1 MTIKRRAVGW
11 CHRVLDKVGLM
22 ANLTDPIPIATVRRL
37 GAISS
42 FDNEAE
48 ANAFATSALLALKQ
62 SIDVRVIRDPD
73 SGQYIVTQSIAY
85 LERPGD
91 HTYAL

>member
-1 MTIKRRAVGW
+1 MAHSIDPPVPGTI
-11 CHRVLDKVGLM
+11 
-22 ANLTDPIPIATVRRL
+22 RRL
-37 GAISS
+37 GAIST

-48 ANAFATSALLALKQ
+48 ATAFATAALLTVKQ

-73 SGQYIVTQSIAY
+73 TGQYVVTQSIAY

>member
-1 MTIKRRAVGW
+1 
-11 CHRVLDKVGLM
+11 M
-22 ANLTDPIPIATVRRL
+22 ANSTDPPVPGTIRRL
-37 GAISS
+37 GVIST

-48 ANAFATSALLALKQ
+48 ATAFETAALIALKQ

-73 SGQYIVTQSIAY
+73 TGQYVVTQSIAY
-85 LERPGD
+85 LERPGN

>member
-1 MTIKRRAVGW
+1 MT
-11 CHRVLDKVGLM
+11 
-22 ANLTDPIPIATVRRL
+22 NLTDPIPTAAIRRL

-48 ANAFATSALLALKQ
+48 ANAFATAALLTVKQ

-73 SGQYIVTQSIAY
+73 SGQYVVTQSIAY